1 MTPPQPESDRLVIQR
16 EASGPKHS
24 YELSATLGAGSL
36 MRHLVWAAFH
46 RQGEGGSETWSPV
59 CLVPGLL
66 PVPHLVLPV
75 TADPVTCCGFEGM
88 CEVGRVR
95 EGISVPRDAQH
106 HTEVV
111 CGCLWLVS
119 LETEPE
125 TGQVGW
131 PLLAWTLVKYSVWHW
146 STWDNCWEFPRLYN
160 LYKPTKHNNN
170 KQKF

>member
-24 YELSATLGAGSL
+24 YELSSTLGAGSL

-111 CGCLWLVS
+111 CGCL
-119 LETEPE
+119 
-125 TGQVGW
+125 
-131 PLLAWTLVKYSVWHW
+131 
-146 STWDNCWEFPRLYN
+146 
-160 LYKPTKHNNN
+160 
-170 KQKF
+170 